1 MINKNIIIFADAPSD
16 PRSAVN
22 KVIGVKD
29 TNQSDSNSG
38 SDIVF
43 SRKRVI
49 SITTIIINPEV
60 NPASAP
66 SLSERGSSDP
76 LG

>member
-22 KVIGVKD
+22 KVVGVKD

>member
-49 SITTIIINPEV
+49 SITTIIIPEV